1 MKKRLVVIPVNIQ
14 TLGVAVPF
22 NFNMPSGYDRITGI
36 AITADANA
44 TLGELYE
51 TTLAEALKI
60 GEKDVFP
67 QNLGA
72 RSLYTG
78 NEACPNER
86 FWRLDEC
93 VSVGTT
99 VTGSLVNTVSVAGQY
114 TLKVLIQLEKNEP
127 KAENRPA
134 QA

>member
-1 MKKRLVVIPVNIQ
+1 MKERLVVIPVTIA
-14 TLGVAVPF
+14 TLGAPVEF
-22 NFNMPSGYDRITGI
+22 TYQMPAGYDRITGI

-51 TTLAEALKI
+51 TTLASALKI
-60 GEKDVFP
+60 GEIDFFP
-67 QNLGA
+67 QSLGA

-86 FWRLDEC
+86 FWRLDAC

-99 VTGSLVNTVSVAGQY
+99 VKGSLVNAVSVAGQY
-114 TLKVLIQLEKNEP
+114 TLKVLIRLEKNEP
-127 KAENRPA
+127 KA
-134 QA
+134 